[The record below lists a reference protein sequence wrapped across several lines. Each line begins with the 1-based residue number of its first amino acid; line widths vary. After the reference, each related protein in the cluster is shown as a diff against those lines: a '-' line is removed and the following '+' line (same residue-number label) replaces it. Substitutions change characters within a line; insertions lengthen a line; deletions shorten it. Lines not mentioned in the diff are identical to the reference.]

1 VKLLGK
7 YRPQSAFARLGASA
21 QAACAQANMAMCLQP
36 FLCVAEH
43 LALERELP
51 AAVSTALDGRGFPPL
66 ASAKKIKSKLHE
78 FWQLEFSAAVP
89 PSLGPV
95 GKRGNASR
103 AVLQIIG
110 AELSDKPVF
119 SVRRPTTAGT
129 IAQAL
134 KLAQAAGVA
143 APNLWLSGTIPRRG
157 PYRDV
162 NFVVYEY
169 VTSDTVE
176 DAVAAPPAERAR
188 IESGVVAALKAA
200 PQQAEDGELA
210 EYADV
215 HAFVAELQALA
226 KEAEAVDLAAP
237 LARLAAE
244 CRTPVTSGWQLGA
257 AQRTLA
263 ADLSGAN
270 LLCSCADESTATWS
284 LDGVLGWHAAALC
297 DARLVSAA
305 AEAPWDLVQALSH
318 VVKAR
323 WVCERSRRDPAAVP
337 RCSVHEL
344 LEMHDQSQAV
354 LVQRGYL
361 PTACILPGCSTAR
374 LVETFPEELCPHY

>member
-1 VKLLGK
+1 
-7 YRPQSAFARLGASA
+7 
-21 QAACAQANMAMCLQP
+21 MAMCLQP

-51 AAVSTALDGRGFPPL
+51 AAVSTALSGRGFPPL

-78 FWQLEFSAAVP
+78 FWLLEFSTPVP
-89 PSLGPV
+89 PTLGPV
-95 GKRGNASR
+95 GPRGNTSR

-110 AELSDKPVF
+110 AEVSDKPVF

-129 IAQAL
+129 IVQAL
-134 KLAQAAGVA
+134 TLAQTAGVA
-143 APNLWLSGTIPRRG
+143 APHLWFSGTIPRRG

-162 NFVVYEY
+162 QFVVYECM
-169 VTSDTVE
+169 TTDTVE
-176 DAVAAPPAERAR
+176 DAVAAPLGERTR
-188 IESGVVAALKAA
+188 IESGVAAALKAV
-200 PQQAEDGELA
+200 PQQAEDGKLP
-210 EYADV
+210 EYLDV

-226 KEAEAVDLAAP
+226 TEAEAVDLAAP
-237 LARLAAE
+237 LARLAEE
-244 CRTPVTSGWQLGA
+244 CRTRWQLGA
-257 AQRTLA
+257 AQRALA
-263 ADLSGAN
+263 LDLSGAN
-270 LLCSCADESTATWS
+270 LLCSCADESAATWS

-297 DARLVSAA
+297 DVRLFS
-305 AEAPWDLVQALSH
+305 AEAEEPWDLVQALSH

-323 WVCERSRRDPAAVP
+323 WVCERSRRDPASVP

-344 LEMHDQSQAV
+344 LEKHDRSQAV

>member
-1 VKLLGK
+1 
-7 YRPQSAFARLGASA
+7 
-21 QAACAQANMAMCLQP
+21 MAMCLQP

-51 AAVSTALDGRGFPPL
+51 AAVSTALSGRGFPPL

-119 SVRRPTTAGT
+119 SVRRPTTART

-162 NFVVYEY
+162 QFVVYEY

-188 IESGVVAALKAA
+188 IEASVVAALKAA

-237 LARLAAE
+237 LARLAEE
-244 CRTPVTSGWQLGA
+244 CRAPASTPASTPASSGWQLGA
-257 AQRTLA
+257 AQRALA

-270 LLCSCADESTATWS
+270 LLCSCAGESAATWS
-284 LDGVLGWHAAALC
+284 LDGVLGWHGAALC
-297 DARLVSAA
+297 DARLAAAA
-305 AEAPWDLVQALSH
+305 AEAPWDLVQALAH

-344 LEMHDQSQAV
+344 LELHDQSQAV

-361 PTACILPGCSTAR
+361 PSACILPGCSTAR

>member
-1 VKLLGK
+1 
-7 YRPQSAFARLGASA
+7 
-21 QAACAQANMAMCLQP
+21 MAMCLQP

-51 AAVSTALDGRGFPPL
+51 AAVSTALSGRGFPPL

-78 FWQLEFSAAVP
+78 FWLLEFSTPVP
-89 PSLGPV
+89 PTLGPV
-95 GKRGNASR
+95 GPRGNTSR

-110 AELSDKPVF
+110 AEVSDKPVF

-129 IAQAL
+129 IVQAL
-134 KLAQAAGVA
+134 TLAQTAGVA
-143 APNLWLSGTIPRRG
+143 APHLWFSGTIPRRG

-162 NFVVYEY
+162 QFVVYECM
-169 VTSDTVE
+169 TTDTVE
-176 DAVAAPPAERAR
+176 DAVAAPLGERTR
-188 IESGVVAALKAA
+188 IESGVAAALKAV
-200 PQQAEDGELA
+200 PQQAENGKLP
-210 EYADV
+210 EYLDV

-226 KEAEAVDLAAP
+226 TEAEAVDLAAP
-237 LARLAAE
+237 LARLAEE
-244 CRTPVTSGWQLGA
+244 CRTRWQLGA
-257 AQRTLA
+257 AQRALA
-263 ADLSGAN
+263 LDLSGAN
-270 LLCSCADESTATWS
+270 LLCSCADESAATWS

-297 DARLVSAA
+297 DVRLFS
-305 AEAPWDLVQALSH
+305 AEAEEPWDLVQALSH

-323 WVCERSRRDPAAVP
+323 WVCERSRRDPASVP

-344 LEMHDQSQAV
+344 LEKHDRSQAV